1 MPAAEREPWEEHFT
15 RKQVMRGLYLSV
27 LASSLGFMFFKI
39 AMESIFTGFVVAIDA
54 SYSQIGLLRG
64 ALPLAMV
71 TQLFAAYLVERTGRR
86 REVYTFSLMVSRFL
100 WLAVVMVPFLVESVQ
115 ARVAIIF
122 GLLLVSNILMHN
134 GRNAWMSWMGDL
146 IPSDI
151 RGRFLGTR
159 MMICNLF
166 AVIAAYIAGD
176 YVDRYRDL
184 HSYVTVY
191 SIAVALGLLNVIL
204 FNLVTPHPPAKT
216 SPGRIPLARLVKQ
229 VLSNRHFRQ
238 LIKVFLLWHGAAA
251 LLNPLVGP
259 YILRELGSDLKF
271 LVVINALYTITFI
284 VFSQIWGQ
292 LIPRI
297 GTRSMLSLS
306 LLVAGL
312 APVAYL
318 FCAPGRYYPAAIAWI
333 LGGVGWPGLF
343 LAYQH
348 LSMELSPHQSRQMY
362 MAVLAAGVGIVSAL
376 LYWLGGTVAD
386 LTKGYHLLIWEW
398 KVDNFQL
405 IFLVA
410 AGLRL
415 ATLIPVHRLPDV
427 EEARVPVLAIFGAL
441 NPVRAIASLYTFLA
455 RRDNRNHPTRSIST
469 TKHTKSSPDEG
480 TDA

>member
-1 MPAAEREPWEEHFT
+1 VPAAETEPWEEHFT

-86 REVYTFSLMVSRFL
+86 REVYTLSLMISRSL

-122 GLLLVSNILMHN
+122 GLLLTSNILMQN
-134 GRNAWMSWMGDL
+134 GQNAWMSWMGDL
-146 IPSDI
+146 IPSNI

-184 HSYVTVY
+184 HSYVTAY
-191 SIAVALGLLNVIL
+191 SIAAALGLLNVIL

-216 SPGRIPLARLVKQ
+216 SPGRIPLVRLVKQ

-238 LIKVFLLWHGAAA
+238 LIKVFLLWNAAA
-251 LLNPLVGP
+251 SVFNALVGP

-271 LVVINALYTITFI
+271 LVIINAMYTVTFI

-292 LIPRI
+292 LIPRV
-297 GTRSMLSLS
+297 GTRSVLTMS
-306 LLVAGL
+306 LLVAGV

-362 MAVLAAGVGIVSAL
+362 LAVLAAGIGTVSAL
-376 LYWLGGTVAD
+376 LYWLAGTVAD
-386 LTKGYHLLIWEW
+386 LTQGYELVIRNWR
-398 KVDNFQL
+398 VDNFQL
-405 IFLVA
+405 IFLAA

-415 ATLIPVHRLPDV
+415 AALVPVHGLPDV
-427 EEARVPVLAIFGAL
+427 EEVRVPVLAIFGAL
-441 NPVRAIASLYTFLA
+441 NPARAIANLYTFLS
-455 RRDNRNHPTRSIST
+455 RRNNRNHSRESFTIGEDAERDPDQRT
-469 TKHTKSSPDEG
+469 HT
-480 TDA
+480 